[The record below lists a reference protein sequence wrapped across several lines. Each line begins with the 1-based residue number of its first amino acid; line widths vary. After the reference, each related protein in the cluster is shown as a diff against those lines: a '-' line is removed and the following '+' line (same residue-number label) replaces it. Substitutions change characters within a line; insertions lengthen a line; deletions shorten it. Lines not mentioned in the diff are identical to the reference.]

1 MSIQN
6 VVPIEILLIE
16 DNPGD
21 VDLTKFALKKAKM
34 VNNVNVAIDG
44 EDAMAFLRR
53 KAKHGEAPRPDL
65 VLLDINLPKKSGM
78 EVLAEMKNDEGL
90 RRIPVIMLTTSEAE
104 ADIIKAYDLHANS
117 YVAKPVD
124 LGQFMEAIRSL
135 DDFWLAVVKYP
146 QG

>member
-1 MSIQN
+1 MSIRN

-53 KAKHGEAPRPDL
+53 KGNHAEAPRPDL

>member
-1 MSIQN
+1 MGIQN

-34 VNNVNVAIDG
+34 VNNVSVAIDG
-44 EDAMAFLRR
+44 EDAMAFPRR
-53 KAKHGEAPRPDL
+53 EGKHAEAPRPDL

-78 EVLAEMKNDEGL
+78 EVLAEMKTDDGL
-90 RRIPVIMLTTSEAE
+90 RRIPVIILTTSEAE

>member
-34 VNNVNVAIDG
+34 VNNVSVAIDG

-53 KAKHGEAPRPDL
+53 EGKHAEAPRPDL

-78 EVLAEMKNDEGL
+78 EVLAEMKTDDGL
-90 RRIPVIMLTTSEAE
+90 RRIPVIILTTSEAE